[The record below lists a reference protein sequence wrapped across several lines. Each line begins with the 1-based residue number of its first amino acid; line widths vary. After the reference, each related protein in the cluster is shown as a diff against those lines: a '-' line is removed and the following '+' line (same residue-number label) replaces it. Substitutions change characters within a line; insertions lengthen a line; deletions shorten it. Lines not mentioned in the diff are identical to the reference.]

1 MFTGIV
7 EELGVVV
14 GSGPRLVVRSPKV
27 AEDSGPG
34 ASVAVNGVCL
44 TVVERGGSGDDPA
57 TLAFDL
63 SHETLSR
70 SSLGDLRPG
79 DPVNLERPVTLATR
93 LGGHLVQGHVD
104 GLGQVRSVAPAS
116 GGGSLLTV
124 ALPDGLGRYVVEKG
138 SIAVDGVS
146 LTAID
151 VAERTFAVALVP
163 FTLGAT
169 TLGGA
174 RPGDRVNLEV
184 DVIAK
189 YVERLVSG
197 NVDGDRENAERRS

>member
-1 MFTGIV
+1 MFTGII
-7 EELGVVV
+7 EELGAVLERALDRITVSCRTVLTDADV
-14 GSGPRLVVRSPKV
+14 GSSI
-27 AEDSGPG
+27 
-34 ASVAVNGVCL
+34 AVNGVCL
-44 TVVERGGSGDDPA
+44 TVVDRGPGHLG
-57 TLAFDL
+57 FDL
-63 SHETLSR
+63 SEETLR
-70 SSLGDLRPG
+70 RTSLARLSPG
-79 DPVNLERPVTLATR
+79 DPVNLERPVTLTTR

-104 GLGQVRSVAPAS
+104 GVGQVRSVEPAP
-116 GGGSLLTV
+116 GGGSVLTV
-124 ALPDGLGRYVVEKG
+124 AIPEGLGRYVVEKG

-151 VAERTFAVALVP
+151 VGDRTFAVALVP

-174 RPGDRVNLEV
+174 LPGDRVNLEV

-197 NVDGDRENAERRS
+197 HADGDGGIEERRS